1 MLLQRFWT
9 ISSGS
14 RGVGIV
20 FEAFCVSATTYLL
33 GPHELQVVPEKR
45 KRGVERCVFQC
56 CSLSAFFAVQIC
68 VIMGTQIE
76 GRRSRERPQ
85 SDTRCPWIS
94 HRSCSSLCWK
104 SRTSERPW
112 RRIAAIA
119 QSPTYHI
126 RDRCP
131 IVLPLCV
138 EFRNFLTFGLH
149 TGGSA
154 RGKNG
159 TDLGTRPASRSRNSG
174 RPPPTGLP
182 LQNYFI

>member
-1 MLLQRFWT
+1 MCLPVLFSFGFLCRAERL
-9 ISSGS
+9 G
-14 RGVGIV
+14 RG
-20 FEAFCVSATTYLL
+20 FKMRMKLEYNKT
-33 GPHELQVVPEKR
+33 
-45 KRGVERCVFQC
+45 
-56 CSLSAFFAVQIC
+56 SLSGLGLC